1 MTSSTSDNTT
11 GNTANVS
18 TTFDTFNREQAEQW
32 LVDSD
37 INYITQSD
45 FDFELLRDYIWLGF
59 KGYANFT
66 DAELIAEIEQRKEI
80 NNLK

>member
-1 MTSSTSDNTT
+1 MTSSTPDNTT

-18 TTFDTFNREQAEQW
+18 TTLDTFNREQAEQW

-37 INYITQSD
+37 IKYITQSD

-66 DAELIAEIEQRKEI
+66 DAELIAEIEQRKEM
-80 NNLK
+80 NSLE